1 MIEIIIIIITM
12 RYCLLQQIFPTICNK
27 SIVRFAT
34 PAPFLFCDK
43 QYMTAPRNDDFIYS
57 ILQNLCLMVNFFYKL
72 IIDVWKVVQCFF
84 VKEKS
89 RT

>member
-1 MIEIIIIIITM
+1 M

-43 QYMTAPRNDDFIYS
+43 QYMTAPRNDGFIYS
-57 ILQNLCLMVNFFYKL
+57 ILQNLCSMVNFFISLSSMFGKL
-72 IIDVWKVVQCFF
+72 FNVFLLK
-84 VKEKS
+84 KNPELE
-89 RT
+89 